1 MPVWLAVRI
10 STSYPIFYN
19 IVEYNNIKY
28 IDGAASSNCSIEVI
42 DELFDGNCDDTLCIS
57 LNNFDIFENKQ
68 TKNEPIQEMK
78 KTYNLYDYIMDLTG
92 SLRYRDIIRLKKYSY
107 NLLIIKSNFNN
118 YKEKVEKEEIYNLI
132 QKGYNQISKFFSN

>member
-1 MPVWLAVRI
+1 
-10 STSYPIFYN
+10 
-19 IVEYNNIKY
+19 
-28 IDGAASSNCSIEVI
+28 
-42 DELFDGNCDDTLCIS
+42 
-57 LNNFDIFENKQ
+57 
-68 TKNEPIQEMK
+68 
-78 KTYNLYDYIMDLTG
+78 MDLTG